1 MAQKIITHNNLT
13 FILKSIILCFSL
25 ISSSHA
31 SNNNFSKNI
40 NFTHNNKQLDLSLT
54 GSTIR
59 QKFFLD
65 IYSMAHYV
73 EQKPTILNNNIYN
86 DILLSSGAKQISMIF
101 LRDLSSDQIQKS
113 LIEGIKLNSTQDE
126 YLKIQPQVKEFM
138 LAIYNDVEQNDSFII
153 RWLPDGTLVSVFKGK
168 QVSAIKNAL
177 FAKTLWSI
185 WLGDQ
190 SIVNRE
196 ALIDKLLTSS

>member
-1 MAQKIITHNNLT
+1 MAQKNITQSNLA
-13 FILKSIILCFSL
+13 FILKSIILSISL
-25 ISSSHA
+25 VSTSHA
-31 SNNNFSKNI
+31 SDTNFSKNI
-40 NFTHNNKQLDLSLT
+40 NFIYNNKHLELFLT
-54 GSTIR
+54 GSTTR

-73 EQKPTILNNNIYN
+73 EKKPTILDNNIYKN
-86 DILLSSGAKQISMIF
+86 ILQHSGAKQISMVF
-101 LRDLSSDQIQKS
+101 LRNLSSDQIQKA
-113 LIEGIKLNSTQDE
+113 LIEGIKLNTTEDE
-126 YLKIQPQVKEFM
+126 YLQIQPQVKEFM
-138 LAIYNDVEQNDSFII
+138 QAIYKDVNQNDSFII
-153 RWLPDGTLVSVFKGK
+153 RWLPDNTLVSVFKGK
-168 QVSAIKNAL
+168 QVSAINNVL

>member
-40 NFTHNNKQLDLSLT
+40 NFTYNNKQLDLSLT
-54 GSTIR
+54 GETIR

-73 EQKPTILNNNIYN
+73 EQKPTILDNNIYN

-126 YLKIQPQVKEFM
+126 YLIIQPQVKEFM
-138 LAIYNDVEQNDSFII
+138 QAIYKDVEQNDSFII

-168 QVSAIKNAL
+168 QVCAIKNAL

>member
-40 NFTHNNKQLDLSLT
+40 NFTYNNKQLDLSLT
-54 GSTIR
+54 GETIR

-73 EQKPTILNNNIYN
+73 EQKPTILDNNIYN

-126 YLKIQPQVKEFM
+126 YLQIQPQVKEFM
-138 LAIYNDVEQNDSFII
+138 QAIYKDVEQNDSFII
-153 RWLPDGTLVSVFKGK
+153 RWLSDGTLVSVFKGK
-168 QVSAIKNAL
+168 QVCAIKNVL

-196 ALIDKLLTSS
+196 ALIGQLLTS